1 MKAVKSYPRSG
12 SDQTALIPLM
22 FDYKNDRRKIAQDV
36 HLCYDNSARGD
47 LAVRFVRLDGGEK
60 FVVLFLEPDRPFE
73 SGSVREQIP
82 EKDFETRFVNG
93 KSLAEWIRS
102 APE

>member
-1 MKAVKSYPRSG
+1 MHTHKANP
-12 SDQTALIPLM
+12 IM
-22 FDYKNDRRKIAQDV
+22 FDFKTDRRRITRDV

-47 LAVRFVRLDGGEK
+47 LAVYFVCLDTGEK
-60 FVVLFLEPDRPFE
+60 FVVLFQEPDKPFQT
-73 SGSVREQIP
+73 GFVREYIP

-93 KSLAEWIRS
+93 KSLADWIRS